1 MKKLLILSLFVYSNL
16 AFSKPYSEYSMLE
29 RYEKEDPNEVQYVD
43 SKDLAKYRVTFKEG
57 ARVFVGGKAVENT
70 SLTFV
75 MDKEGNI
82 YASPD
87 KMYLHHSSFL
97 RGQKVA
103 CAGHLFLSEGTLHS
117 VMNSSGHYVPPA
129 RSLVSVAEELLDR
142 GVDIRDMAFLPVQ
155 SKEFHNVEAEVKHMV
170 SEKNKNNKIKNKGCR
185 SILDQILG

>member
-1 MKKLLILSLFVYSNL
+1 MKKLLIIFLFFSSAL
-16 AFSKPYSEYSMLE
+16 AFSKPYPEYSMLE

-43 SKDLAKYRVTFKEG
+43 SKDLDQYRVSFKEG
-57 ARVFVGGKAVENT
+57 ARVFVGGKAIENT

-103 CAGHLFLSEGTLHS
+103 CAGHLFLSEGALHT

-129 RSLVSVAEELLDR
+129 RSLISVAEELLER
-142 GVDIRDMAFLPVQ
+142 GVDIRDMTFLPVQ
-155 SKEFHNVEAEVKHMV
+155 SKEVHNIEAEVKLLI
-170 SEKNKNNKIKNKGCR
+170 SEKNKLNKIKSKGCR